1 MPAARRLPV
10 PRPRRTPRRRRAVST
25 LASILAPMI
34 HYPTGCKGSVPFPA
48 TSGADTVP
56 LSLIRIGEG
65 ESARGESLRAALLD
79 LGLTITHPHI
89 PLLPLLRD
97 DGAVVGQG

>member
-1 MPAARRLPV
+1 VRRRRRGGEDGRSRVVPPLLRAACQRL
-10 PRPRRTPRRRRAVST
+10 PRRTLRRRRAVST

-34 HYPTGCKGSVPFPA
+34 HYSTGCKGSVPFPA

-65 ESARGESLRAALLD
+65 ESARGECGLSALLA
-79 LGLTITHPHI
+79 PS
-89 PLLPLLRD
+89 
-97 DGAVVGQG
+97 